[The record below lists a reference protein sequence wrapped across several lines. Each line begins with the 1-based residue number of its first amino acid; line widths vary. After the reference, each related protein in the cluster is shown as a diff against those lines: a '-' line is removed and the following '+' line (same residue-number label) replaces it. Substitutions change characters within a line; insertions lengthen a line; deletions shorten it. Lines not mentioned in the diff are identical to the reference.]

1 MLVEPFGRPR
11 FFAPSGDA
19 DGAAFVAFGP
29 LGEKAPETPGGAGA
43 VAMDAGTNA
52 SDMEPSG
59 PYFLGRP
66 RFFLGTGSPAP
77 PLPPTP
83 AKLEAVTAL
92 PPTGWYV
99 AVAGS
104 TETEIT
110 GVKMA
115 VPSVV
120 YAMRRLCVLPADGG
134 VAGVFGSPN
143 GSLPAITSCSGDGL
157 TFIIPQFH
165 TEQVCGSRSGLRIC
179 SSLCL
184 SLQRLLGLKAAV
196 LHFFYFT
203 ANLTTGEA
211 S

>member
-19 DGAAFVAFGP
+19 DSAVFGAFGS
-29 LGEKAPETPGGAGA
+29 LGEKGPEAPGAGGAGA
-43 VAMDAGTNA
+43 GAGAAAMDAGTNA

-66 RFFLGTGSPAP
+66 RFFLATGSPAPPGCTGAP

-83 AKLEAVTAL
+83 AKLEAA
-92 PPTGWYV
+92 TGWYV
-99 AVAGS
+99 AVAGG
-104 TETEIT
+104 TELT

-120 YAMRRLCVLPADGG
+120 YAMRRLCVPPEDGG

-143 GSLPAITSCSGDGL
+143 GSLPAITPCSGDGL
-157 TFIIPQFH
+157 TSIIPHRTSARKQKQSY
-165 TEQVCGSRSGLRIC
+165 ESAA
-179 SSLCL
+179 L
-184 SLQRLLGLKAAV
+184 SFSDFLD
-196 LHFFYFT
+196 
-203 ANLTTGEA
+203 
-211 S
+211 